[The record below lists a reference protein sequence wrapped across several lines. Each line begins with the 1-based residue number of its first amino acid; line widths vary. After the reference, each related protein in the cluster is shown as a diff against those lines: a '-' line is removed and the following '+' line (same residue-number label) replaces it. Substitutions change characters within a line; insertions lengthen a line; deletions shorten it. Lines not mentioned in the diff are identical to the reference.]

1 MTLKPQ
7 SIRKGVTITL
17 NGKEVEK
24 QEIIDLS
31 VNWTESQINFFK
43 KMLRQGGKMKI
54 SKDSFD
60 ITIQE
65 KILNSKGEK
74 DLGIKVMPGLDAR
87 F

>member
-1 MTLKPQ
+1 M
-7 SIRKGVTITL
+7 
-17 NGKEVEK
+17 
-24 QEIIDLS
+24 
-31 VNWTESQINFFK
+31 F
-43 KMLRQGGKMKI
+43 RQGGKMKI

-74 DLGIKVMPGLDAR
+74 DLGIIVMPGLDAR

>member
-65 KILNSKGEK
+65 KILNSKGEN
-74 DLGIKVMPGLDAR
+74 DLGIIVMPGLDAR

>member
-65 KILNSKGEK
+65 KY
-74 DLGIKVMPGLDAR
+74 
-87 F
+87 